1 MPPAGSNAGLER
13 PPGRQRQLN
22 VWVTADEPL
31 VCEAVCALLD
41 KEVWLAPTGAR
52 SLADAAKQLDRA
64 EQPAALV
71 VIVRVA
77 TQKLLDA
84 IARLRDR
91 VPGVGLCLV
100 AERVDSAAL
109 RRVVGDAAGSFALL
123 KRTATATRRDL
134 LVALQALVSGRVLL
148 PPGDLETLVAGADV
162 REDAWD
168 SLSPAESSVAELVS
182 DGLRN
187 RDIAVRV
194 GRSEKAIQH
203 MVGRLYTKFGL
214 DGDRERRVLLAQLA
228 VAHRNGGD
236 GAAAD

>member
-1 MPPAGSNAGLER
+1 MPPAGSNAGPER

-91 VPGVGLCLV
+91 GPGVGLCLV

-109 RRVVGDAAGSFALL
+109 RHVVSEAPGSFALL

-148 PPGDLETLVAGADV
+148 PPGELETLVADADL
-162 REDAWD
+162 REDAWS
-168 SLSPAESSVAELVS
+168 SLSSTETTVVELGA
-182 DGLRN
+182 DGLRH
-187 RDIAVRV
+187 RDIAARV
-194 GRSEKAIQH
+194 GRSEKAVQH
-203 MVGRLYTKFGL
+203 MVGRLYSKFGL
-214 DGDRERRVLLAQLA
+214 DGGRER
-228 VAHRNGGD
+228 
-236 GAAAD
+236 